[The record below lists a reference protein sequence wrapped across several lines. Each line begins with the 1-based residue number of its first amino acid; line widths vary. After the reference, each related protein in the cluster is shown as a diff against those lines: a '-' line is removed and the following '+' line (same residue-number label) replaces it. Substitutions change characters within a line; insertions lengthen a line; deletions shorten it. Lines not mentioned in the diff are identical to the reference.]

1 MKIDAKT
8 KGYII
13 EFCDA
18 QLEKESQAELQKT
31 IVETAADHADV
42 DKATFKDI
50 ASLYYLRTYKPESYA
65 KAQAKAELLE
75 IVEGI

>member
-1 MKIDAKT
+1 MNIDSKL
-8 KGYII
+8 KGYIR

-18 QLEKESQAELQKT
+18 QLEKEAQAELQKSV
-31 IVETAADHADV
+31 VESAV
-42 DKATFKDI
+42 DNTDMEKATFKDI
-50 ASLYYLRTYKPESYA
+50 ANLYYLRTYKPEQFQ